1 MLFWFWYGLVT
12 RFLFGFLRGS
22 ENKNFGNVEGVYQI
36 MNIDYNKKVL
46 LVVALVLYLLYKI
59 MGG

>member
-1 MLFWFWYGLVT
+1 
-12 RFLFGFLRGS
+12 
-22 ENKNFGNVEGVYQI
+22 
-36 MNIDYNKKVL
+36 MNIERKEKLVEVFWDFNKKVL

>member
-1 MLFWFWYGLVT
+1 V
-12 RFLFGFLRGS
+12 
-22 ENKNFGNVEGVYQI
+22 EKVEIEKEINVSYEAI